1 MKTALYSCV
10 SKPGTF
16 ELIGPASGAG
26 SLKGA
31 TTIVYRNVDTGKIL
45 MREPEEFATRMK
57 KLPAP
62 AAAPAVDLATV
73 TEAMAVQMAVDYF
86 EMRKAELGTIST
98 EASELLTA
106 LYAAIANGKSSG
118 EAV

>member
-1 MKTALYSCV
+1 MTTAQLYSCV

-26 SLKGA
+26 SLKGV
-31 TTIVYRNVDTGKIL
+31 TTIVYRNTDTGKIL
-45 MREPEEFATRMK
+45 MREPEEFAVRMK
-57 KLPAP
+57 KILPAP
-62 AAAPAVDLATV
+62 AAPSVDLSTV
-73 TEAMAVQMAVDYF
+73 TEREAVQLAVDYF

-106 LYAAIANGKSSG
+106 LYAAMANGK
-118 EAV
+118 AK